1 MDNTFCCNTNIEN
14 LYNIDE
20 NDIYKPI
27 EIFSKNHNIK
37 FNYNKK
43 DKLIQNDENDN
54 VINYFI
60 KSSKEISLIFV
71 YPKSLNKPKSL
82 KKMYEKLNKNG
93 KIFYEKEIKLN
104 MKSAYNL
111 IFQLYFNEKRMKT
124 PFNIIYKIKRIG
136 LDEESKKIKIIVY
149 KHKNKDVPI
158 GGNSSPFK
166 MELRQIFYDEDK
178 KNINEKE
185 LKLYDYIHV
194 NNDDNQ
200 AYVYAG
206 ILFNKNSLRFLDKQN
221 SWKIYEM
228 SKSIILFNKF
238 KNFMNKYGIIAF
250 EHTMLFSS
258 SILFSYG
265 VREMNDVDGYMIKN
279 NYIKLDDLNTF
290 NRNDIDLTYGGSS
303 QTNEDWLKVLDDR
316 AIGYGASNFNEL
328 IINPKY
334 HYYFMGVKFLRLKY
348 DVITRLSRGRPAQ
361 ITDLLILRQ
370 LYDLSYKLAVPKFTK
385 MYDESTK
392 KDVEKPVD
400 YQKFINT
407 VKYYLQKRYYIN
419 LSLSEVKDWIENYKF
434 LDNSCYAPYEQV
446 GGGSKY
452 LIELN
457 DISKDK
463 YIYPKKEEMIK
474 MGYIP
479 KLVIYSDDKPYLYP
493 GEIFKLNSIIKF
505 CNKDDNYNFK
515 KPYDEL
521 LSVMSFNVHNFIT
534 RCNSGISPIF
544 NTINP
549 YNKGRDINK
558 FIELFKKHSPDILCL
573 QEVVPILKKEIN
585 EDINDYD
592 FIRNNFNFDYLN
604 KLMENIGYCYNVIAN
619 TKQGDLFENENKNY
633 FFQSNAI
640 YSKIKIENYKIKQ
653 FSFLD
658 RNFIHIKIKFKNKDI
673 DLINIHMEYYEEKS
687 IKYPELSNLTLL
699 QHKVFREYIES
710 INNDNII
717 ICGDFN
723 INIVMIQP
731 NKRHNDF
738 NDKTEYYRN
747 NFNII
752 NYFKISTNFSQNTAT
767 DFILLN
773 KKSNLRQVYNNII
786 KSELSDHYPIIGYF
800 KISNNTYNKTY
811 TGKKYTNTNI
821 NTNINTEIN
830 NKINTNSNWKYY
842 KKTLD
847 EIKNIIEY
855 YKNELVKYYSVHIHK
870 KQSED
875 IDLNVLKKN
884 IAIFT
889 YFNNIPNK
897 FMPLPKYIC
906 FNYCCYVTFINPENF
921 NLDNDDI
928 IIYDQILND
937 HYFSNKILQ
946 DKAPYNNY
954 KKNIA
959 INIKYFDINRYLSNY
974 YILVYTDKSK
984 IYHISKNT
992 PPIEGNIIYASI
1004 LRRIK
1009 RKELDDVFITEKIN
1023 EGDELYSFHLK
1034 KDVDYKNINWFSLTK
1049 ENMLNDPYNIFYKN
1063 GEDMYMYTGKVLKD
1077 ITCINLN
1084 KNVFLKGNEN
1094 LDLLFESYSDDYI
1107 YNGFLNYV
1115 NNYDD
1120 DISIWVKN
1128 KGKRLLY
1135 EIIYKNSNVVFNN
1148 IYFFD
1153 FLKRHGYSAI
1163 KYSLGFYEKTN
1174 KFYDYEVGIHW
1185 EDISE
1190 YIKIIDTSKTKFI
1203 LH

>member
-1 MDNTFCCNTNIEN
+1 MENNIFCCQSKINN

-27 EIFSKNHNIK
+27 ELFSKDFNIT
-37 FNYNKK
+37 FNYNKS
-43 DKLIQNDENDN
+43 DKLIQNNDNDN
-54 VINYFI
+54 VMNYFI
-60 KSSKEISLIFV
+60 KSSKDISIIFV
-71 YPKSLNKPKSL
+71 YPKAL
-82 KKMYEKLNKNG
+82 KHKKLLKNMYDKLNKNG
-93 KIFYEKEIKLN
+93 VIFYEKNIELT
-104 MKSAYNL
+104 SLSVYNL
-111 IFQLYFNEKRMKT
+111 IFQLYFNESRMKN
-124 PFNIIYKIKRIG
+124 PMSIIYKVKRIG
-136 LDEESKKIKIIVY
+136 FDDFNEKVQNVKVIVY
-149 KHKNKDVPI
+149 KHKNNKIPI
-158 GGNSSPFK
+158 NGNSSPFK
-166 MELRQIFYDEDK
+166 MELRQLFYDQDI
-178 KNINEKE
+178 KNIDESE

-206 ILFNKNSLRFLDKQN
+206 ILFNENSLNFLKKQN

-228 SKSIILFNKF
+228 YKSINLFNKF
-238 KNFMNKYGIIAF
+238 KNYINKYGIIGF
-250 EHTMLFSS
+250 ETTLLFSS
-258 SILFSYG
+258 SILFSLG
-265 VREMNDVDGYMIKN
+265 VREMNDIDGYIVNN
-279 NYIKLDDLNTF
+279 NYINMDELNEF
-290 NRNDIDLTYGGSS
+290 NEGNIDLTFKGSK
-303 QTNEDWLKVLDDR
+303 QTNIEWLKTLNDR
-316 AIGYGASNFNEL
+316 AKQYGAKNFDEL
-328 IINPKY
+328 VINPKY

-348 DVITRLSRGRPAQ
+348 DIITRLSRGRPAQ
-361 ITDLLILRQ
+361 ITDLLVIRQ
-370 LYDLSYKLAVPKFTK
+370 LYNLKYNLSVPDVTK
-385 MYDESTK
+385 KYDEELK
-392 KDVEKPVD
+392 KDIEKKVD
-400 YQKFINT
+400 EDKFLDTIRF
-407 VKYYLQKRYYIN
+407 YLLKRYYIK
-419 LSLSEVKDWIENYKF
+419 LSNNQIKDWIYNYKII
-434 LDNSCYAPYEQV
+434 DNNHV

-452 LIELN
+452 LIEISN
-457 DISKDK
+457 ISKDK
-463 YIYPKKEEMIK
+463 YIYPKKEEVIK
-474 MGYIP
+474 MGYLP
-479 KLVIYSDDKPYLYP
+479 KLVIYSDGKPYLYP
-493 GEIFKLNSIIKF
+493 GEMFKLNSIIKF
-505 CNKDDNYNFK
+505 CNKKDSNKFK
-515 KPYDEL
+515 EPYGEL

-558 FIELFKKHSPDILCL
+558 FIELFKKYSPDILCL
-573 QEVVPILKKEIN
+573 QEVVPILKGEIN
-585 EDINDYD
+585 EDINDYEY
-592 FIRNNFNFDYLN
+592 IRNNFNFDYLN
-604 KLMENIGYCYNVIAN
+604 KLMENIGYQYNVIGN
-619 TKQGDLFENENKNY
+619 TKQGNLFEDENKNY
-633 FFQSNAI
+633 FFLANVI
-640 YSKIKIENYKIKQ
+640 YSKIKIDKYKINQ

-658 RNFIHIKIKFKNKDI
+658 RNFIHITFKYKNEDI
-673 DLINIHMEYYEEKS
+673 DLINIHMEYFDAQS
-687 IKYPELSNLTLL
+687 VKYPELSNITLL
-699 QHKVFREYIES
+699 QHNIFREYIKS

-723 INIVMIQP
+723 INIVIKQP
-731 NKRHNDF
+731 NKRHHDF
-738 NDKTEYYRN
+738 NDKTEYYRD

-752 NYFKISTNFSQNTAT
+752 NYFKISTNFSQNTVT

-773 KKSNLRQVYNNII
+773 KKSNLKQVYNNII
-786 KSELSDHYPIIGYF
+786 NSELSDHYPIIVYF
-800 KISNNTYNKTY
+800 KISNNTYNKNY
-811 TGKKYTNTNI
+811 TGKKY
-821 NTNINTEIN
+821 TNINTEIN
-830 NKINTNSNWKYY
+830 NKTNTNSNWKYY

-847 EIKNIIEY
+847 EIENIIEY
-855 YKNELVKYYSVHIHK
+855 YKNELIKYYSVHIHK
-870 KQSED
+870 KQSDD
-875 IDLNVLKKN
+875 IDMNVLKKN

-906 FNYCCYVTFINPENF
+906 FNYCCYITFINPENF

-974 YILVYTDKSK
+974 YILLYTDKSK
-984 IYHISKNT
+984 IYHISKNM
-992 PPIEGNIIYASI
+992 PQIEGNIIYASI

-1009 RKELDDVFITEKIN
+1009 QKELDDVFITEKIN
-1023 EGDELYSFHLK
+1023 EGDEIYSFHSK
-1034 KDVDYKNINWFSLTK
+1034 KDVDTKNINWFSLTK
-1049 ENMLNDPYNIFYKN
+1049 KNMLNDPYNLFYKN
-1063 GEDMYMYTGKVLKD
+1063 GEDMYMYTGKVLKN

-1115 NNYDD
+1115 NYYEDD
-1120 DISIWVKN
+1120 MSIWKKN

-1153 FLKRHGYSAI
+1153 FLKRHGYNAI

-1185 EDISE
+1185 EDISD
-1190 YIKIIDTSKTKFI
+1190 YIKISNMSKTKFI
-1203 LH
+1203 SH

>member
-60 KSSKEISLIFV
+60 KSSKDISLIFV

-136 LDEESKKIKIIVY
+136 FDEESKKIKIIVY

-228 SKSIILFNKF
+228 NKSIILFNKF
-238 KNFMNKYGIIAF
+238 KNFIHKYGIIAF

-290 NRNDIDLTYGGSS
+290 NRNDIDLTYDGSS

-385 MYDESTK
+385 MYDELTK

-400 YQKFINT
+400 YQKFIDT
-407 VKYYLQKRYYIN
+407 VKYYLLKRYYIN

-446 GGGSKY
+446 GGGDEY
-452 LIELN
+452 FIDN
-457 DISKDK
+457 FDISEENI
-463 YIYPKKEEMIK
+463 IYPKKIDLIK
-474 MGYIP
+474 MGFVP
-479 KLVIYSDDKPYLYP
+479 NVKIYSDDKPFLYP
-493 GEIFKLNSIIKF
+493 GEEFKLNSILKF
-505 CNKDDNYNFK
+505 CNKKQKVEFK
-515 KPYDEL
+515 KPRVNN

-549 YNKGRDINK
+549 YNKGRDIDK
-558 FIELFKKHSPDILCL
+558 FIELFDKYSPDILCL
-573 QEVVPILKKEIN
+573 QEFVPILKEGIK
-585 EDINDYD
+585 EDIDNYDY
-592 FIRNNFNFDYLN
+592 IRNNFNFKYIN
-604 KLMENIGYCYNVIAN
+604 KRLKELGYEYKVVAN
-619 TKQGDLFENENKNY
+619 TRFGNLLEEEEKNY
-633 FFQSNAI
+633 YFLANAI
-640 YSKIKIENYKIKQ
+640 YSKIKINSYKIKQ
-653 FSFLD
+653 FSFID
-658 RNFIHIKIKFKNKDI
+658 RNFIHINFNYKNKNI
-673 DLINIHMEYYEEKS
+673 DLLNVHLEYYEVKS
-687 IKYPELSNLTLL
+687 INFPDIGNVVLL
-699 QHKVFREYIES
+699 QHKLLKEYIES
-710 INNDNII
+710 INNTNII

-723 INIVMIQP
+723 INIV
-731 NKRHNDF
+731 NKFPGIRYRNYDM
-738 NDKTEYYRN
+738 KTKYLTN
-747 NFNII
+747 NFNVI
-752 NYFKISTNFSQNTAT
+752 NYYKIPTNFSQHTTT
-767 DFILLN
+767 DYILN
-773 KKSNLRQVYNNII
+773 SKKSTLRSIYNYIVT
-786 KSELSDHYPIIGYF
+786 SELSDHYPIMGF
-800 KISNNTYNKTY
+800 
-811 TGKKYTNTNI
+811 
-821 NTNINTEIN
+821 
-830 NKINTNSNWKYY
+830 
-842 KKTLD
+842 
-847 EIKNIIEY
+847 
-855 YKNELVKYYSVHIHK
+855 
-870 KQSED
+870 
-875 IDLNVLKKN
+875 
-884 IAIFT
+884 
-889 YFNNIPNK
+889 
-897 FMPLPKYIC
+897 
-906 FNYCCYVTFINPENF
+906 FI
-921 NLDNDDI
+921 
-928 IIYDQILND
+928 
-937 HYFSNKILQ
+937 
-946 DKAPYNNY
+946 
-954 KKNIA
+954 
-959 INIKYFDINRYLSNY
+959 
-974 YILVYTDKSK
+974 
-984 IYHISKNT
+984 
-992 PPIEGNIIYASI
+992 
-1004 LRRIK
+1004 
-1009 RKELDDVFITEKIN
+1009 
-1023 EGDELYSFHLK
+1023 
-1034 KDVDYKNINWFSLTK
+1034 
-1049 ENMLNDPYNIFYKN
+1049 
-1063 GEDMYMYTGKVLKD
+1063 
-1077 ITCINLN
+1077 
-1084 KNVFLKGNEN
+1084 
-1094 LDLLFESYSDDYI
+1094 
-1107 YNGFLNYV
+1107 
-1115 NNYDD
+1115 
-1120 DISIWVKN
+1120 
-1128 KGKRLLY
+1128 
-1135 EIIYKNSNVVFNN
+1135 
-1148 IYFFD
+1148 
-1153 FLKRHGYSAI
+1153 
-1163 KYSLGFYEKTN
+1163 
-1174 KFYDYEVGIHW
+1174 
-1185 EDISE
+1185 
-1190 YIKIIDTSKTKFI
+1190 
-1203 LH
+1203 